1 MKEKIKNNKYTIILV
16 TILLLIIF
24 IITSK
29 VVMDKELFID
39 KIAYNIIVEKLRTPT
54 MTIIMKAIT
63 KLGNTSTMIIF
74 SLLSGILIF
83 IKEKKKLLSTTVPS
97 SLLLITIIN
106 LILKSIFKRPRPL
119 GYRLIEITGHSF
131 PSGHSVASMAF
142 YGFLIYIIFHLVKNK
157 LLRNILITLNIL
169 IIFLIGISRVYLGV
183 HYLSDVITGYS
194 ISLIYIILLS
204 KILKKVKIFP

>member
-1 MKEKIKNNKYTIILV
+1 MKEKIKNNKYVIILLI
-16 TILLLIIF
+16 ILLPIIF

-29 VVMDKELFID
+29 VVMNKELIID
-39 KIAYNIIVEKLRTPT
+39 KIAYNIILEKLRTPT
-54 MTIIMKAIT
+54 LTSFMKCVT

-74 SLLSGILIF
+74 SLLSGVLIF
-83 IKEKKKLLSTTVPS
+83 IKEKKKILATTVPS

-106 LILKSIFKRPRPL
+106 QILKSIFKRPRPL
-119 GYRLIEITGHSF
+119 GYRLIEITGYSF

-142 YGFLIYIIFHLVKNK
+142 YGFLIYIIFNLVKNK
-157 LLRNILITLNIL
+157 ILRNILITLNVL

-194 ISLIYIILLS
+194 ISLIYII
-204 KILKKVKIFP
+204 ILTKVLKNLKIFP